1 MRQIQLLKK
10 AHVEDVKVG
19 STFPTNLIAYDI
31 KLFVDD
37 DDKNPSILE
46 INLEKNSRAVGF
58 EDDFADFVT
67 YAEKLEYIAW
77 SGGKDAKFLKEWY
90 SKFGLSNV
98 KLRVVNSKI
107 ADPFEYVGKIEIKG
121 DSIRFT
127 RKPE

>member
-19 STFPTNLIAYDI
+19 SIFPTNLIAYDT

-37 DDKNPSILE
+37 DNRNASVIE
-46 INLEKNSRAVGF
+46 INLEKNSRSVGF

-67 YAEKLEYIAW
+67 YGEKLEYIAW
-77 SGGKDAKFLKEWY
+77 SGGRDAKFLKEWY

-98 KLRVVNSKI
+98 KLRVVHSKI

-121 DSIRFT
+121 DSIRFAN
-127 RKPE
+127 KQS